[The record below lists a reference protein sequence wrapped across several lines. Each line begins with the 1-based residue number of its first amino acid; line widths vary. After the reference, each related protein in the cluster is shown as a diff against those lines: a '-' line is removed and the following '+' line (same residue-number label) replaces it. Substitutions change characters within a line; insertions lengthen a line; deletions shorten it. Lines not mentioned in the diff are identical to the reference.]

1 MKLAI
6 TGATG
11 LLGANLA
18 VALLQ
23 RGHEVRCTRRR
34 SSRAEHLQDLDIEW
48 VDADLG
54 DVEKLARAFTGVD
67 AVFHCAAMVGI
78 MKKPTP
84 EMVNTNVKGTENVI
98 AAIRQAG
105 AGRLVHCSS
114 TVTVG
119 ISDDGQ
125 PLDESATWN
134 MDRFGLADGYAVTKR
149 AAEERVMDAVEQGLD
164 AVVVNPGYMFGPNDQ
179 HQSSGRM
186 IVDVV
191 RGRVPGYSL
200 GKNSFVGAVD
210 VVKGMIAA
218 LEKGAPG
225 QRYILA
231 GHNMTYKDALALIAE
246 VAGVRPPRI
255 RMPRALGM
263 VAGMLGDVRWRL
275 TGKEPVLNSNTVRW
289 AYCEGYVFSSARAR
303 SELGYEVRPLRESI
317 AAALDWFRRHD
328 VL

>member
-18 VALLQ
+18 IALLQ

-34 SSRAEHLQDLDIEW
+34 SSRADHLEGVDIEW
-48 VDADLG
+48 VDAELG
-54 DVEKLARAFTGVD
+54 DVEGLARAFTGVD
-67 AVFHCAAMVGI
+67 GVFHCAAMVGI

-84 EMVNTNVKGTENVI
+84 EMVNANVKGTENVI

-114 TVTVG
+114 TVAVG
-119 ISDDGQ
+119 VSEDGQ

-149 AAEERVMDAVEQGLD
+149 AAEERVMDAAKQGLD
-164 AVVVNPGYMFGPNDQ
+164 AVVVNPGYMFGPHDQ

-191 RGRVPGYSL
+191 RGRVPGYSM
-200 GKNSFVGAVD
+200 GRNSFVGAAD
-210 VVKGMIAA
+210 VAQGMIAA
-218 LEKGAPG
+218 LDKGARG

-246 VAGVRPPRI
+246 VADVRPPRMRI
-255 RMPRALGM
+255 PRALGA
-263 VAGMLGDVRWRL
+263 VAGLLGDVRWRL

-289 AYCEGYVFSSARAR
+289 AYCEGYVFSSARAQR
-303 SELGYEVRPLRESI
+303 ELGYEIRPVRESI
-317 AAALDWFRRHD
+317 AAAIDWFRQHGA
-328 VL
+328 L